1 MGIRIM
7 IIFFAWNTNTH
18 VIFKRNAKR
27 KERKRFHKK
36 MIIDVILIRMIN
48 LHYIG
53 GVQKEIDMQNAQ
65 TKKNKRNPL
74 KKNRKVV

>member
-1 MGIRIM
+1 MQ
-7 IIFFAWNTNTH
+7 
-18 VIFKRNAKR
+18 NAKR

-48 LHYIG
+48 LHYDD
-53 GVQKEIDMQNAQ
+53 GVQKEIDIQNAQ

-74 KKNRKVV
+74 KNNRKVGLNGKVKKQKRICDAF

>member
-1 MGIRIM
+1 MQ
-7 IIFFAWNTNTH
+7 
-18 VIFKRNAKR
+18 NAKR

-48 LHYIG
+48 LHYVD
-53 GVQKEIDMQNAQ
+53 GVLQKEIDMQNAQ

-74 KKNRKVV
+74 KNNRKVV

>member
-1 MGIRIM
+1 MPEIQIHM
-7 IIFFAWNTNTH
+7 LFF
-18 VIFKRNAKR
+18 IQNAKR

-48 LHYIG
+48 LHYVD

-74 KKNRKVV
+74 KNNRKVV

>member
-1 MGIRIM
+1 MQ
-7 IIFFAWNTNTH
+7 
-18 VIFKRNAKR
+18 NAKR
-27 KERKRFHKK
+27 KERKRFYKK

-48 LHYIG
+48 LHYVD

-74 KKNRKVV
+74 KNNRKVV